1 MSGAMATVTPIKPRI
16 DARHAEE
23 ETDAQGRPRRDS
35 GLPPRPIRVL
45 VADDERE
52 IRLALTDLIND
63 EPGLELVGAA
73 KDADEAI
80 EIAKVSRPDIVMLDV
95 VMPHGGGPRAA
106 REIKAAN
113 PMARLLALSAHDDAA
128 SVREMLSEG
137 ASGYL

>member
-52 IRLALTDLIND
+52 IRLALTYLVKGCSVEEIVQAIKRTAEGEATLSAQVTTHVVSDL
-63 EPGLELVGAA
+63 
-73 KDADEAI
+73 
-80 EIAKVSRPDIVMLDV
+80 
-95 VMPHGGGPRAA
+95 A
-106 REIKAAN
+106 RELKRNRRQWRRREELIERIK
-113 PMARLLALSAHDDAA
+113 RVIEGHDLAMHYQPVVCLDDGH
-128 SVREMLSEG
+128 VI
-137 ASGYL
+137 